1 MTSTTMTTEVPSV
14 KNDKI
19 VGAFRTREEANHVRS
34 AIVDSKSV
42 ADDKVSVEGFI
53 DPEAQ
58 IGAIGTTTGG
68 EAGFL
73 LGGLYGSFVAI
84 LVSTSVPYWTDI
96 AANSGFNRLLIVGIT
111 LAGALI
117 GWIAGKQAMKAQSV
131 RQKQKGNPD
140 IHRSFCVVVDGSDRE
155 IERARQV
162 VKSSGAADIYA
173 RAR

>member
-1 MTSTTMTTEVPSV
+1 MTTEVPSV

-19 VGAFRTREEANHVRS
+19 VGAFKTREEANRVRS
-34 AIVDSKSV
+34 AIINSKGVSDS
-42 ADDKVSVEGFI
+42 KVSVEGFI

-73 LGGLYGSFVAI
+73 LGGLYGSFVGI
-84 LVSTSVPYWTDI
+84 LAATSVPYWTDI

-111 LAGALI
+111 LAGALM
-117 GWIAGKQAMKAQSV
+117 GWGAGKQAMKRQSV
-131 RQKQKGNPD
+131 RQKQKGNPG
-140 IHRSFCVVVDGSDRE
+140 IPRSFCVVVDGSKRD
-155 IERARQV
+155 IEQARQAV
-162 VKSSGAADIYA
+162 EASGAADIYG